1 MPMRVF
7 NDLDEFAAAAGEHL
21 GVSEWLTVDQEQINA
36 FADATG
42 DQQWIHTDPA
52 RAADGPFKTTI
63 AHGLL
68 TLSLFPVLMSEIYTV
83 NGIRMGINYGLNK
96 VRYPSPVPV
105 DSAVRLHLTLSA
117 VDVLDASTVQAT
129 LAGTLEVR
137 GGTKPACVLE
147 SIVRYIR

>member
-7 NDLDEFAAAAGEHL
+7 NNLDDFAAAAGENL
-21 GVSEWLTVDQEQINA
+21 GVSGWLTVDQDQIQA

-42 DQQWIHTDPA
+42 DQQWIHTDPV

-83 NGIRMGINYGLNK
+83 HGISMGINYGLNR

-105 DSAVRLHLTLSA
+105 DSAVRLHLTLGS
-117 VDVLDASTVQAT
+117 VEVLDPSAVQAT
-129 LAGTLEVR
+129 LAGTLEIR

-147 SIVRYIR
+147 SIVRYLR